1 MKGKIVSFILL
12 AFISITPA
20 YSQGTIKGT
29 IVDSQQAGVP
39 YAAVKVLK
47 MDSTFVKGVAAD
59 SIGCFNMEISSEGNY
74 ILLVSSMG
82 YAPYYHTFK
91 LHAKEMILPNIT
103 RECKLNCVKLQ

>member
-20 YSQGTIKGT
+20 YSQSTIKGT

-47 MDSTFVKGVAAD
+47 MY
-59 SIGCFNMEISSEGNY
+59 C
-74 ILLVSSMG
+74 
-82 YAPYYHTFK
+82 
-91 LHAKEMILPNIT
+91 
-103 RECKLNCVKLQ
+103 